1 MADREHLLK
10 DQSSEPVKVTNNLM
24 PALYEEL
31 RAIANRYVGNE
42 KAGLTIQ
49 ATELVHEA
57 FMRLAGNHQFE
68 NKSHFIA
75 AASQAMRRV
84 LVEAARKRK
93 SVKHGG
99 HHQRNHVEVEHL
111 ASQGIDEEL
120 LALDDALQSL
130 ASTNERGSKLIELRF
145 FGGMTLEEAAEYMNI
160 SKATAD
166 RDWRYSRA
174 WLLEFMN
181 SQRTRRC

>member
-1 MADREHLLK
+1 MAERKRLLK
-10 DQSSEPVKVTNNLM
+10 DQSNESAKVSNNLM

-42 KAGLTIQ
+42 RAGLTIQ

-57 FMRLAGNHQFE
+57 FMRLTGNHQFE

-75 AASQAMRRV
+75 AASQAMRRI

-99 HHQRNHVEVEHL
+99 HHQRNQIEIERL
-111 ASQGIDEEL
+111 ASQGIDEEI

-130 ASTNERGSKLIELRF
+130 ASTNERGAKLIELRF
-145 FGGMTLEEAAEYMNI
+145 FGGMTLEEAAECMNI

-181 SQRTRRC
+181 SKQTRSH